1 MSQILLGLAI
11 LLYRVTTETEGN
23 QNEVCGH
30 PSTDVHAQSVCSYC
44 SRARQA
50 KVSYSLFA
58 NRGRNFT
65 FGMHMLAFSLGVL
78 PTDEKCPSQA
88 KHARTA
94 LSLAT
99 LVQAGKTV
107 STALRAAAHLGS
119 ELYWRWACWKL
130 SRSSWRCRCT

>member
-1 MSQILLGLAI
+1 MRFVATHPQM
-11 LLYRVTTETEGN
+11 YMHRVFVPTVAEPRCT
-23 QNEVCGH
+23 QQH
-30 PSTDVHAQSVCSYC
+30 SPQSP
-44 SRARQA
+44 RARQA